1 MNIFEQAS
9 IQKLRFPSV
18 RGELTTEQLW
28 DLPLTSKSD
37 FDLNTVAKTVNRD
50 LKASAEED
58 FVSTRTSA
66 NSRQEL
72 MLEIV
77 KHVIASK
84 LATQEAIRNRAAK
97 AAMRQKVLDAL
108 ADKQDAEL
116 KGLSVEELQKKLA
129 ELDEA

>member
-28 DLPLTSKSD
+28 DLPLTSKSN

-50 LKASAEED
+50 LKALAEED

>member
-1 MNIFEQAS
+1 
-9 IQKLRFPSV
+9 
-18 RGELTTEQLW
+18 
-28 DLPLTSKSD
+28 
-37 FDLNTVAKTVNRD
+37 
-50 LKASAEED
+50 
-58 FVSTRTSA
+58 
-66 NSRQEL
+66 